1 MSSENLVQ
9 TRPFRAFS
17 IDPRHVSSFEQV
29 RVVAK
34 ITDDE
39 IPVTVA
45 LPIDQCGCKD
55 LSPARTTTKLRLD
68 INASPL
74 GPFKMALLHGELQE

>member
-1 MSSENLVQ
+1 LVKEFRVSSENLVQ

-45 LPIDQCGCKD
+45 LPHRPMRMQGFI
-55 LSPARTTTKLRLD
+55 A
-68 INASPL
+68 
-74 GPFKMALLHGELQE
+74 GPNNV